1 MLFCYSSVQFV
12 DNVASGGGDNT
23 KSKLQPF
30 DRHPNSN
37 SRYKRQSST
46 NPVAD
51 VTSADLFLSS
61 PTINGRTVLKAI
73 GKQQQALEK

>member
-1 MLFCYSSVQFV
+1 MQFV

-51 VTSADLFLSS
+51 VTSADLFL
-61 PTINGRTVLKAI
+61 TGYTLNGSKALKAI
-73 GKQQQALEK
+73 GKKHTLKK